1 MMGFSRRNFLQI
13 MGVAGGVVAL
23 RQATRGIPLA
33 HADAPKGQ
41 NFVLAYMS
49 GGWDQ
54 LMVLDPR
61 DNTKAQYQEEA
72 ARKPGG
78 TGIHP
83 AYDQITDP
91 VVKSLLL
98 TNPSGVQRAG
108 ALTFGPAVPQSLM
121 DHAVDLSV
129 VRGIAMDTLTHEVA
143 RRYFLTGKF
152 PRGLAANGSSIT
164 AHVANAAGPSALL
177 PNLAVSMESYA
188 EGLPAYAAAT
198 SISGA
203 NDLQSVLKP
212 LGKSLDAASQRAIE
226 AYRQAA
232 RSCEGHELDQH
243 GAASTFEAMNLKAQ
257 NLASSGVASLFEFNV
272 NNPSKDVKALFDAMG
287 IATAADLAGP
297 RGRAAIAAQA
307 LAKGVSNAVSLEL
320 STGLDDHTDWDTDHA
335 PNIRSGLDAL
345 GRLIAYLKSAPS
357 AAGGSVWSNTTLL
370 LFSEFSRTPLLNV
383 RGGRD
388 HHLAGS
394 ALVAGPRIRGGQV
407 IGATSEQQMATQNID
422 LKTGKVSAAGAKLR
436 PADVHGTLFTSMGLD
451 LTPISNQGPQIIDA
465 LIKP

>member
-13 MGVAGGVVAL
+13 LGVTGGVVAL

-33 HADAPKGQ
+33 HADAPKSQ
-41 NFVLAYMS
+41 NFVLAYMG

-78 TGIHP
+78 TGIQP
-83 AYDQITDP
+83 AYDLITDP
-91 VVKSLLL
+91 AVKTLLAA
-98 TNPSGVQRAG
+98 NPSGVQRAG

-121 DHAVDLSV
+121 DHAVDLSI
-129 VRGIAMDTLTHEVA
+129 VRGVSMDTLTHEVA

-188 EGLPAYAAAT
+188 EGLPAYASAT
-198 SISGA
+198 SIGGA
-203 NDLQSVLKP
+203 EDLQSVLKP
-212 LGKSLDAASQRAIE
+212 LGKSLDPGSLRALE
-226 AYRQAA
+226 AYRAAA
-232 RSCEGHELDQH
+232 RSCEGHELDAQ

-257 NLASSGVASLFEFNV
+257 NLATSGVASLFEFNL
-272 NNPSKDVKALFDAMG
+272 NSPSKDVRALFDALG
-287 IATAADLAGP
+287 IATTAGLAGP

-307 LAKGVSNAVSLEL
+307 LARGVSNAVSLQL

-335 PNIRSGLDAL
+335 PNLRTGLDAL
-345 GRLIAYLKSAPS
+345 GRLIAYLKSAPHAS
-357 AAGGSVWSNTTLL
+357 GGSVWSNTTLL
-370 LFSEFSRTPLLNV
+370 LCSEFSRTPMLNV

-394 ALVAGPRIRGGQV
+394 ALVAGPKIRGGQV

-422 LKTGKVSAAGAKLR
+422 LKTGKVSASGAKVR
-436 PADVHGTLFTSMGLD
+436 PADVHGTLLTSMGLD
-451 LTPISNQGPQIIDA
+451 TAPLANQNPQIIDA
-465 LIKP
+465 LLKP